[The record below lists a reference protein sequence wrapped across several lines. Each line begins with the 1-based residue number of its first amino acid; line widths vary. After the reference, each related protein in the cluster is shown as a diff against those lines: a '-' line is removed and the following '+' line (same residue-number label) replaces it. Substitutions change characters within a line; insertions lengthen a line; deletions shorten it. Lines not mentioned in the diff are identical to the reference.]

1 MKMYQFF
8 ISIYLIH
15 QIHVAYLDQ
24 EPIKGGYS
32 PYAYQ
37 DTLMLIQPEMYVSG
51 SLSSQNWNGMETS
64 GVAFPENRTV

>member
-1 MKMYQFF
+1 MYQFF

-32 PYAYQ
+32 PF
-37 DTLMLIQPEMYVSG
+37 THHERKMLNQPEMYVSG
-51 SLSSQNWNGMETS
+51 SLSSQTWY
-64 GVAFPENRTV
+64 GVAPSGSLSAP